1 MDYAGFG
8 SVISCLQLRNVD
20 DMSTHTRSSN
30 KAAVCE
36 ALKFVAVNVGTLL
49 LLASPVSTGGSGT
62 VECAVQIGSDNL
74 TVVINFPVKH
84 GTLCPWN
91 TSIGDENVE
100 ATVEF
105 FDDFGN

>member
-8 SVISCLQLRNVD
+8 RIISCLQLRNVD
-20 DMSTHTRSSN
+20 DMSTHTRSGN

-36 ALKFVAVNVGTLL
+36 TLKFVAVNVGTLL
-49 LLASPVSTGGSGT
+49 LLASPVSTSGFGT

-74 TVVINFPVKH
+74 TVVINFSVKH
-84 GTLCPWN
+84 GTLRPWD
-91 TSIGDENVE
+91 TSIGNENVE

-105 FDDFGN
+105 LHDLCN